1 MLKSKNHLMNLNDG
15 VVGIY
20 RERERRTDFKARSN
34 PRTLADL
41 DLVDRLCYEEK
52 SCRMQDF
59 DFASQSGFTLSRKVR
74 THARPDVDSECRAVI
89 GDDLYSISYID
100 RSARDMHLYMT
111 SVGKLEANDG

>member
-20 RERERRTDFKARSN
+20 REKDRKTDFKARSN
-34 PRTLADL
+34 PRSVADM
-41 DLVDRLCYEEK
+41 DFVAKLCYEER

-100 RSARDMHLYMT
+100 RSDKDMYLYMT
-111 SVGKLEANDG
+111 SVGKLEAADG